1 MREKFHDGRAAKSE
15 QYEVRGQSPFDAFIF
30 DFRVLQIDTFS
41 GIRNAD
47 SGIVPQEG
55 SLQRPQPAALS
66 GSLTKAPGSAGGY
79 LLQDTGGPLVPST
92 CWPYGASVPSGRARI
107 HRGARERDCRLA
119 A

>member
-15 QYEVRGQSPFDAFIF
+15 QYEVRGQSSFDAFIF
-30 DFRVLQIDTFS
+30 HFRVLQIDTFV
-41 GIRNAD
+41 GNRNAD

-79 LLQDTGGPLVPST
+79 LPPS
-92 CWPYGASVPSGRARI
+92 AALMPSRN
-107 HRGARERDCRLA
+107 ELRLRHFIGQRR
-119 A
+119 